1 MEENIKTT
9 ITDPPPE
16 FKMKNWNDKIEK
28 SIKLIEKQCRLY
40 KKIHNKVALDNINKY
55 SYFMMAA
62 IFITPLSGVVTT
74 IGTIF
79 CRDLDDMYIYNTTTT
94 LLSFLSG
101 ILITIIKFNK
111 YDEVSYAH
119 KTASSRYISLEEN
132 IRRQLMLY
140 REDRINANEYLNWIS
155 KSFDELYSSAPD
167 FESSITKQYEEQ
179 LENIEKEYDNVEI
192 NLTRPDSLKNN
203 KFLQYQDL
211 SLFDDQKMKLDMNL
225 I

>member
-1 MEENIKTT
+1 MMEEKKEDKI
-9 ITDPPPE
+9 PPE
-16 FKMKNWNDKIEK
+16 YKIKNWNDKIEK

-40 KKIHNKVALDNINKY
+40 KKIHNKVASDNINKY

-79 CRDLDDMYIYNTTTT
+79 CKDLEDMYIYNTITT
-94 LLSFLSG
+94 LISFLSG

-132 IRRQLMLY
+132 IKRQLMLY

-155 KSFDELYSSAPD
+155 KSFDELFSSAPD
-167 FESSITKQYEEQ
+167 FESNITKKYEEQ
-179 LENIEKEYDNVEI
+179 LELIEKEYDDVEI
-192 NLTRPDSLKNN
+192 NLYKTTTSKNTS
-203 KFLQYQDL
+203 FLQYQDL
-211 SLFDDQKMKLDMNL
+211 SLFDDKKMK
-225 I
+225 IEI

>member
-1 MEENIKTT
+1 MMEEKKEDKI
-9 ITDPPPE
+9 PPE
-16 FKMKNWNDKIEK
+16 YKIKNWNDKIEK

-40 KKIHNKVALDNINKY
+40 KKIHNKVASDNINKY
-55 SYFMMAA
+55 SYYMMAA

-79 CRDLDDMYIYNTTTT
+79 CKDLEDMYIYNTITT
-94 LLSFLSG
+94 LISFLSG

-155 KSFDELYSSAPD
+155 KSFDELFSSAPD
-167 FESSITKQYEEQ
+167 FESNITKKYEEQ
-179 LENIEKEYDNVEI
+179 LELIEKEYDDVEI
-192 NLTRPDSLKNN
+192 NLYKTTTSKNTS
-203 KFLQYQDL
+203 FLQYQDL
-211 SLFDDQKMKLDMNL
+211 SLFDDKKMK
-225 I
+225 IEI

>member
-1 MEENIKTT
+1 MEDEILK
-9 ITDPPPE
+9 

-40 KKIHNKVALDNINKY
+40 KKIHNKLSSDNMNKY
-55 SYFMMAA
+55 SSYMFVA
-62 IFITPLSGVVTT
+62 ICISPLSGLITT

-79 CRDLDDMYIYNTTTT
+79 CKDLDDMYIYNTITT
-94 LLSFLSG
+94 LISFLSG

-132 IRRQLMLY
+132 IKRQLILY

-155 KSFDELYSSAPD
+155 KSFDELFSSAPD
-167 FESSITKQYEEQ
+167 FEPSVTKNYEEQ
-179 LENIEKEYDNVEI
+179 LKLIEKEYDEVDI
-192 NLTRPDSLKNN
+192 NLSKPTDLKNT

-211 SLFDDQKMKLDMNL
+211 TLFDDRKMVIEIK
-225 I
+225 

>member
-1 MEENIKTT
+1 MMEEKKEDKI
-9 ITDPPPE
+9 PPE
-16 FKMKNWNDKIEK
+16 YKIENWNDKIEK

-40 KKIHNKVALDNINKY
+40 KKIHNKVASDNINKY

-79 CRDLDDMYIYNTTTT
+79 CKDLEDMYIYNTITT
-94 LLSFLSG
+94 LISFLSG

-155 KSFDELYSSAPD
+155 KSFDELFSSAPD
-167 FESSITKQYEEQ
+167 FESNITKKYEEQ
-179 LENIEKEYDNVEI
+179 LELIEKEYDDVEI
-192 NLTRPDSLKNN
+192 NLYKTTNSKNTS
-203 KFLQYQDL
+203 FLQYQDL
-211 SLFDDQKMKLDMNL
+211 SLFDDKKMK
-225 I
+225 IEIKR

>member
-1 MEENIKTT
+1 MEEKKEDKIPQEYK
-9 ITDPPPE
+9 I
-16 FKMKNWNDKIEK
+16 KNWNDKIEK

-40 KKIHNKVALDNINKY
+40 KKIHNKVASDNINKY
-55 SYFMMAA
+55 SYYMMAA

-79 CRDLDDMYIYNTTTT
+79 CKDLEDMYIYNTITT
-94 LLSFLSG
+94 LISFLSG

-155 KSFDELYSSAPD
+155 KSFDELFSSAPD
-167 FESSITKQYEEQ
+167 FESNITKKYEEQ
-179 LENIEKEYDNVEI
+179 LELIEKEYDDVEI
-192 NLTRPDSLKNN
+192 NLYKTTTSKNTS
-203 KFLQYQDL
+203 FLQYQDL
-211 SLFDDQKMKLDMNL
+211 SLFDDKKMK
-225 I
+225 IEI